1 MHIEL
6 DGILFGLQDN
16 PALWNLSYTAVFN
29 AFFFLFFFF
38 FCQIAKPLSLQ
49 KLYWSS
55 LTQSNVMKWQ
65 GINHMSQAMSA
76 TNGIYHL
83 LAFSKLLQSLIGPK
97 SPKKTALERENLLTF
112 HLEKYQRTSLNP
124 FSSTTM
130 FWTFG
135 KVLGNPYIFLAN
147 QMHPLVLFFLFI
159 FLNSTCK
166 SNIGLSLVAGKFPT
180 HSKLEEW
187 LLKFHLVNS

>member
-1 MHIEL
+1 MNETWLLSI

-29 AFFFLFFFF
+29 GFFFFFFFF

-55 LTQSNVMKWQ
+55 LTQSNVMKRQ

-124 FSSTTM
+124 FSSTAV

-147 QMHPLVLFFLFI
+147 QMHPIFFF
-159 FLNSTCK
+159 FFF
-166 SNIGLSLVAGKFPT
+166 SL
-180 HSKLEEW
+180 
-187 LLKFHLVNS
+187 